1 MPNIKLGKL
10 ARRVLL
16 ETIIKSGLSSGQGLR
31 LREGEEGLTL
41 SIDNPSDTDRVIKEN
56 GNILLIINREDEKK
70 IGDAV
75 IDVTNVNG
83 EFKLMIMKKQANSNR
98 H

>member
-16 ETIIKSGLSSGQGLR
+16 ETIEKSGLDSGQGLR
-31 LREGEEGLTL
+31 LTQSEEGLTL
-41 SIDNPSDTDRVIKEN
+41 SIDNPSDTDRVIKDN
-56 GNILLIINREDEKK
+56 NNLLIIIDREVEKI

-83 EFKLMIMKKQANSNR
+83 EFKLMIMKKQADSNM